1 MTEPTRGFISEA
13 ARLLGAGG
21 DIPAE
26 LETWIREAYQ
36 KLKDA
41 STPRGVWGFFDI
53 EAGADHVDFN
63 AGFRI
68 EGRDLAGI
76 LRGCSRAVLVAATL
90 GQQVD
95 KLINR
100 LQATSMS
107 EAVVLDACASVE
119 AELYCDE
126 VENEAM
132 RSLGGG
138 EYLTMRYSPGYGD
151 VPLAESAKILSALG
165 AMGKIGLTAT
175 ESGMLLP
182 IKSITAVIGVA
193 NERRDRKRD
202 CSLCGSSGSCPY
214 KKRGD
219 HCGV

>member
-1 MTEPTRGFISEA
+1 MTEPSSGFVIEA

-26 LETWIREAYQ
+26 LRAWILEAYQ
-36 KLKDA
+36 KLK
-41 STPRGVWGFFDI
+41 STETPRGVWGSFDI
-53 EAGADHVDFN
+53 ETGADFASFSGD
-63 AGFRI
+63 FRI

-76 LRGCSRAVLVAATL
+76 LRGCSRAILMAVTL

-119 AELYCDE
+119 AELFCDK

-132 RSLGGG
+132 RSIGAG

-151 VPLAESAKILSALG
+151 VPLAESLKILSALD
-165 AMGKIGLTAT
+165 AMKKIGLSANAA
-175 ESGMLLP
+175 GMLLP
-182 IKSITAVIGVA
+182 IKSITAVIGVT
-193 NERRDRKRD
+193 NERRDRGRD
-202 CSLCGSSGSCPY
+202 CSRCGSSGSCPY
-214 KKRGD
+214 KKRGG

>member
-26 LETWIREAYQ
+26 LEPWILEAYQ
-36 KLKDA
+36 KLK
-41 STPRGVWGFFDI
+41 SVETPRGTWGFFDI
-53 EAGADHVDFN
+53 ETDADSVDFS
-63 AGFRI
+63 GLFRM
-68 EGRDLAGI
+68 EGHDLAGI
-76 LRGCSRAVLVAATL
+76 LRGCSRAVLMAVTL

-119 AELYCDE
+119 AELFCDR
-126 VENEAM
+126 VESEAT

-138 EYLTMRYSPGYGD
+138 EFLTMRYSPGYGD
-151 VPLAESAKILSALG
+151 VPLTESIKILSALG
-165 AMGKIGLTAT
+165 AMSKIGLSAT
-175 ESGMLLP
+175 SAGMLLP

-193 NERRDRKRD
+193 NERRDRRRD

-214 KKRGD
+214 RKRGD
-219 HCGV
+219 YCGV

>member
-1 MTEPTRGFISEA
+1 MTEPTSGFISEA
-13 ARLLGAGG
+13 ARLLGAGR

-26 LETWIREAYQ
+26 LDTWIRDAYQ
-36 KLKDA
+36 KLKSA
-41 STPRGVWGFFDI
+41 ETPRGVWSFFDV
-53 EAGADHVDFN
+53 APGADGIDFN

-76 LRGCSRAVLVAATL
+76 LHGCSRAVLVAVTL
-90 GQQVD
+90 GLQVD

-100 LQATSMS
+100 LQTTSMS

-119 AELYCDE
+119 AELFCDR

-132 RSLGGG
+132 RSLGRG

-151 VPLAESAKILSALG
+151 VPLTESAKIISALG
-165 AMGKIGLTAT
+165 ALGKIGLSAT
-175 ESGMLLP
+175 DSGMLLP
-182 IKSITAVIGVA
+182 IKSITAVIGVTG
-193 NERRDRKRD
+193 ERRDRKRD

>member
-1 MTEPTRGFISEA
+1 MTEPARGFISEA

-21 DIPAE
+21 DVPAE
-26 LETWIREAYQ
+26 LEAWIIEAYQ
-36 KLKDA
+36 RLK
-41 STPRGVWGFFDI
+41 SVETPRGVWSFFDV
-53 EAGADHVDFN
+53 AADSGQAVFN
-63 AGFRI
+63 ESFSM
-68 EGRDLAGI
+68 EGRDLAEL
-76 LRGCSRAVLVAATL
+76 LRGCSRAVLVAVTL
-90 GQQVD
+90 GPGVD

-119 AELYCDE
+119 AELFCDK
-126 VENEAM
+126 VENEAVQ
-132 RSLGGG
+132 SLGGG
-138 EYLTMRYSPGYGD
+138 EFLTMRYSPGYGD

-165 AMGKIGLTAT
+165 AFGKIGLSAT
-175 ESGMLLP
+175 ESGLLLP

-202 CSLCGSSGSCPY
+202 CSRCGSNASCPY